1 MALPPLDEKTRK
13 QLLFGALLLGLLA
26 FGFYDRLY
34 TPRKTEIAALETRLE
49 TLRNVN
55 LRSRAIARG
64 AEGEMDQQ
72 LALFRQQLEM
82 AEGLIPSDEELP
94 NLLDAISAE
103 AQRTGVELT
112 LIQPV
117 SATEEAYY
125 TRRVYDM
132 AVVGRYHQIGEFL
145 ARVGSLPRI
154 VTPTNLTV
162 APVEETPGAPGRRPA
177 RPQDQPQGPVNLEA
191 RFSVETY
198 VIPSTLMDDDAS
210 A

>member
-1 MALPPLDEKTRK
+1 MALPPLDPQQRK
-13 QLLFGALLLGLLA
+13 QLMYGGLALALMA
-26 FGFYDRLY
+26 FGFYDRVY
-34 TPRKTEIAALETRLE
+34 SPRKEQIAALETRLE
-49 TLRNVN
+49 TLKTVN
-55 LRSRAIARG
+55 TRSRAITRGG
-64 AEGEMDQQ
+64 AEGAMDQQ
-72 LALFRQQLEM
+72 LALYRQQLEL

-117 SATEEAYY
+117 GATEEQYY

-132 AVVGRYHQIGEFL
+132 AVTGGYHQIGEFL
-145 ARVGSLPRI
+145 TRVASLPRI

-162 APVEETPGAPGRRPA
+162 APRTDAPTDAPPRPGAPA
-177 RPQDQPQGPVNLEA
+177 ELEA

-198 VIPSTLMDDDAS
+198 VIPSTPVEDDAS

>member
-1 MALPPLDEKTRK
+1 MALPPLDPQQRK
-13 QLLFGALLLGLLA
+13 QLLYGGALLALLA
-26 FGFYDRLY
+26 FGFYDRVY
-34 TPRKTEIAALETRLE
+34 TPRKAGMAQLETRLE
-49 TLRNVN
+49 QLKTVN
-55 LRSRAIARG
+55 TRSRAITRG
-64 AEGEMDQQ
+64 GSTEMDQQ
-72 LALFRQQLEM
+72 LALYRQQLEL
-82 AEGLIPSDEELP
+82 AEGLIPSDEEVP

-117 SATEEAYY
+117 GATEEQYY

-132 AVVGRYHQIGEFL
+132 AVVGGYHQIGEFL
-145 ARVGSLPRI
+145 TRVASLPRI

-162 APVEETPGAPGRRPA
+162 TPRAGAAGGPAAARPA
-177 RPQDQPQGPVNLEA
+177 GQPVQLEA

-198 VIPSTLMDDDAS
+198 VIPSTPVDDDAS

>member
-1 MALPPLDEKTRK
+1 MALPPLDPQQRK
-13 QLLFGALLLGLLA
+13 QLLYGAAALALLA
-26 FGFYDRLY
+26 FGFYDRVY
-34 TPRKTEIAALETRLE
+34 TPRKAQIAALETRLE
-49 TLRNVN
+49 TLRTVN
-55 LRSRAIARG
+55 TRSRAITRG
-64 AEGEMDQQ
+64 AEGAMDQQ
-72 LALFRQQLEM
+72 LALYRQQLEL

-117 SATEEAYY
+117 GATEEQYY

-132 AVVGRYHQIGEFL
+132 AVTGGYHQIGEFL
-145 ARVGSLPRI
+145 TRVASLPRI

-162 APVEETPGAPGRRPA
+162 GPAADAPGGAPARPGAPA
-177 RPQDQPQGPVNLEA
+177 QLEA
-191 RFSVETY
+191 SFSVETY
-198 VIPSTLMDDDAS
+198 VIPSTPVDDDAS

>member
-1 MALPPLDEKTRK
+1 MALPPLDPQQRK
-13 QLLFGALLLGLLA
+13 QLMYGGLALALMA
-26 FGFYDRLY
+26 FGFYDRVY
-34 TPRKTEIAALETRLE
+34 SPRKEQIAALETRLE
-49 TLRNVN
+49 TLRTVN
-55 LRSRAIARG
+55 TRSRAIARG
-64 AEGEMDQQ
+64 GAEGAMDQQ
-72 LALFRQQLEM
+72 LALYRQQLEL

-117 SATEEAYY
+117 GATEEQYY

-132 AVVGRYHQIGEFL
+132 AVTGGYHQIGEFL
-145 ARVGSLPRI
+145 TRVASLPRI

-162 APVEETPGAPGRRPA
+162 APRSDAPAGGAPPRPGAPA
-177 RPQDQPQGPVNLEA
+177 ELEA

-198 VIPSTLMDDDAS
+198 VIPSTPVEDDAS